1 MERTNPQTSLD
12 AWRSMDGKIL
22 ADHYCKILTALDL
35 LGTGIYEEIATQV
48 GFTDKNQVSRRLAEL
63 ERMELVYKTGEKGL
77 TKSNR
82 QAFKYKIRTKETIV
96 PNIEKFTPPDTTAA
110 DYANMIIANTK
121 LGKAFQAG
129 LFDDEK

>member
-96 PNIEKFTPPDTTAA
+96 PTIEKFTPPDTTAA
-110 DYANMIIANTK
+110 DFANMIIAQTK
-121 LGKAFQAG
+121 LGKAFQAE

>member
-12 AWRSMDGKIL
+12 AWRSMDGKTL
-22 ADHYCKILTALDL
+22 AQHYQKILFSLDL
-35 LGTGIYEEIATQV
+35 LGTGIYEEIATMA

-82 QAFKYKIRTKETIV
+82 QAFKYKIRTKETII
-96 PNIEKFTPPDTTAA
+96 PTIEKFTPPDTTAA
-110 DYANMIIANTK
+110 DFANMIIAGTK
-121 LGKAFQAG
+121 QQKLVQKD
-129 LFDDEK
+129 LFENS

>member
-35 LGTGIYEEIATQV
+35 LGTAVYEEIATQA
-48 GFTDKNQVSRRLAEL
+48 GFTDKTQVSRRLAEL
-63 ERMELVYKTGEKGL
+63 ERMELVYKTGDKGL

-82 QAFKYKIRTKETIV
+82 QAYKYKIRTQFTIV
-96 PNIEKFTPPDTTAA
+96 PEIEKFTPPQTTAA

-121 LGKAFQAG
+121 QQKLVQKD
-129 LFDDEK
+129 LFENS

>member
-1 MERTNPQTSLD
+1 MERTNPQTSID

-96 PNIEKFTPPDTTAA
+96 PELEKFTPPDTTAA
-110 DYANMIIANTK
+110 DFANMIIAGTK
-121 LGKAFQAG
+121 QKKKKKKDLFQNS
-129 LFDDEK
+129 

>member
-1 MERTNPQTSLD
+1 MERINPQTSLD

-35 LGTGIYEEIATQV
+35 LGTAIYEEIATQA

-63 ERMELVYKTGEKGL
+63 ERMEMVYKTGDKGL

-82 QAFKYKIRTKETIV
+82 QAFKYKIRTQFTIV
-96 PNIEKFTPPDTTAA
+96 PEIEKFTPPQTTAA

-121 LGKAFQAG
+121 QQKLVQKD
-129 LFDDEK
+129 LFENS